1 MPRADLLRRLL
12 GRDDQGQD
20 LVEYA
25 LLAMMFGV
33 AGVLVFPVL
42 LDAIAAAFSGSTDAA
57 YDIWV
62 PNDPGV
68 MP

>member
-1 MPRADLLRRLL
+1 MPLADLLLRLL

-25 LLAMMFGV
+25 LIAMMFGV
-33 AGVLVFPVL
+33 AGALVFPVL
-42 LDAIAAAFSGSTDAA
+42 RDAIAAAFSGSTDAA

-68 MP
+68 TP

>member
-1 MPRADLLRRLL
+1 MLRADLLLRLL
-12 GRDDQGQD
+12 GKDDRGQD
-20 LVEYA
+20 MVEYA

-42 LDAIAAAFSGSTDAA
+42 RDAIAAAFSGSTDAA

-62 PNDPGV
+62 PNDPGAT
-68 MP
+68 P

>member
-1 MPRADLLRRLL
+1 
-12 GRDDQGQD
+12 
-20 LVEYA
+20 
-25 LLAMMFGV
+25 MMFGV

-42 LDAIAAAFSGSTDAA
+42 RDAIAAGFSGSTDAA

>member
-1 MPRADLLRRLL
+1 MPRADLLLRLL
-12 GRDDQGQD
+12 GRDDRGQD

-42 LDAIAAAFSGSTDAA
+42 RDAIAAGFSGSTDAA

-62 PNDPGV
+62 PNDPEV